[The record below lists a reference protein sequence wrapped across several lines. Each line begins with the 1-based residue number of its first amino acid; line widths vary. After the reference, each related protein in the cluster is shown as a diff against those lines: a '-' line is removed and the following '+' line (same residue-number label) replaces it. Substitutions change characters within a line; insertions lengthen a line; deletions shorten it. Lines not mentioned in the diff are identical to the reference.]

1 MRDEYDFSD
10 GERGKYV
17 QAEPQAT
24 PTDDELLKALAE
36 TTGNYLDEIERL
48 REALEKIA
56 VAEQYRM
63 YQACPDC
70 DYPDKC
76 DPPQKCEAESKVETI
91 AREALVTQEPSE

>member
-1 MRDEYDFSD
+1 MRDEYDFSY

-48 REALEKIA
+48 REALERIEAGQEMAVIIA
-56 VAEQYRM
+56 H
-63 YQACPDC
+63 
-70 DYPDKC
+70 K
-76 DPPQKCEAESKVETI
+76 
-91 AREALVTQEPSE
+91 ALGTQEPK